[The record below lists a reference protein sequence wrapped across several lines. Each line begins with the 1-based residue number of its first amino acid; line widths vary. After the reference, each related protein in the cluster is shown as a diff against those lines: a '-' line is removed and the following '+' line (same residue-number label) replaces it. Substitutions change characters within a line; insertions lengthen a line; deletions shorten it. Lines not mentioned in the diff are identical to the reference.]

1 MGDLQCSVLAT
12 MQKPDDA
19 VLNLSTSAQL
29 AFIMPPQ
36 FEPIERP
43 GMTVYLGLLLL
54 WISCQK
60 FNFRFCVVYTI

>member
-1 MGDLQCSVLAT
+1 

-36 FEPIERP
+36 FEPIEHP
-43 GMTVYLGLLLL
+43 STTVYLGMLPL
-54 WISCQK
+54 WISC
-60 FNFRFCVVYTI
+60 